1 MKQKTK
7 SALKKRIKVTG
18 SGKIMLQ
25 KAARNHL
32 LSSKSK
38 RQKKANRLG
47 QEVSKGAAKNFA
59 RMAGLSRS

>member
-7 SALKKRIKVTG
+7 SAAKKRVKLTG

-38 RQKKANRLG
+38 RQKKVSRLG
-47 QEVSKGAAKNFA
+47 VEAPKGL
-59 RMAGLSRS
+59 RGTLSRMLNISK

>member
-7 SALKKRIKVTG
+7 SAAKKRVKLTG

-25 KAARNHL
+25 KAAKNHL

-38 RQKKANRLG
+38 RQKKASRLG
-47 QEVSKGAAKNFA
+47 VDAPKALKGNLAQMLNI
-59 RMAGLSRS
+59 

>member
-7 SALKKRIKVTG
+7 TIAKKRVKLTG

-25 KAARNHL
+25 KAAKNHL

-38 RQKKANRLG
+38 RQKKASPLG
-47 QEVSKGAAKNFA
+47 VEAPAGHKQGLR
-59 RMAGLSRS
+59 RMLSI